1 MILLSVLRIK
11 NCDYGRP
18 CLNFIA
24 DFHID
29 FELVR
34 NGQIKFGSG
43 AEFNHA
49 VYFSP
54 FDLFA
59 WLDGAYDAS
68 GDSAG
73 YLSDGHGKGILIN
86 GCGTC
91 QCHSLIFP
99 GAFGMACVEIS
110 SFAIDFIGDAPF
122 SRSAVYMYVE
132 NGEEDAHSQRPA
144 LKRFHIKIHLF
155 DIFNRAVGWGENQID
170 IFGDVPFW

>member
-1 MILLSVLRIK
+1 MIFAAHDITPPFCRIK

-68 GDSAG
+68 GDSGLDICLTAM
-73 YLSDGHGKGILIN
+73 GKE
-86 GCGTC
+86 
-91 QCHSLIFP
+91 F
-99 GAFGMACVEIS
+99 
-110 SFAIDFIGDAPF
+110 
-122 SRSAVYMYVE
+122 
-132 NGEEDAHSQRPA
+132 
-144 LKRFHIKIHLF
+144 
-155 DIFNRAVGWGENQID
+155 
-170 IFGDVPFW
+170 